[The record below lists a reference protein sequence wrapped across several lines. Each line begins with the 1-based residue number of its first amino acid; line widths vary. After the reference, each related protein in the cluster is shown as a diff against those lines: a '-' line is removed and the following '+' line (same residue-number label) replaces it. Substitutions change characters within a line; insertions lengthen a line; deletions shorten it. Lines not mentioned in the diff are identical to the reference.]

1 MKMNI
6 DITEEQF
13 TSLLFQ
19 ARKNGVADKRF
30 DLNLAEG
37 KLSESRLASI
47 LKTVEVKR
55 DFKTSETGNVA
66 IEYACSGEPSGITST
81 KAKWWALFINEE
93 VCILIQTCK
102 LRDIISQYLGTSRD
116 VSGGDNNQNQ
126 MVLVPVIKLTL

>member
-37 KLSESRLASI
+37 KLSENRLASI

-55 DFKTSETGNVA
+55 DFKTSDTGNVA
-66 IEYACSGEPSGITST
+66 IEYACNSEPSGIT
-81 KAKWWALFINEE
+81 
-93 VCILIQTCK
+93 
-102 LRDIISQYLGTSRD
+102 
-116 VSGGDNNQNQ
+116 
-126 MVLVPVIKLTL
+126 